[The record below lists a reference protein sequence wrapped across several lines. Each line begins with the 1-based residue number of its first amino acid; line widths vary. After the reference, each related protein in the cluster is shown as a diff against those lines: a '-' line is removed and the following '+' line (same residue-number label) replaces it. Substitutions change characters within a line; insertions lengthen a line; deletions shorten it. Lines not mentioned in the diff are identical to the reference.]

1 MIKFKNINKTYQYK
15 DLVLKDINLTIE
27 SGEYLCV
34 IGKSGAGKTT
44 LVKLLTAEE
53 KPDSGQ
59 IIIDGWDITRIK
71 KREIPSLRR
80 QVGVIFQDFRLLS
93 RKTARENISFACEIC
108 GDYGLTMKDK
118 VDKLLKIVG
127 LSDKGNNYPDEL
139 SGGEKQRVAI
149 ARALAFNPTIL
160 VADETTGNLDSI
172 NTIRI
177 FILLEDINKKRKK
190 VILIT
195 HDESVVSKL
204 DKRTIL
210 MEKGQII
217 REEEKG
223 KYII

>member
-1 MIKFKNINKTYQYK
+1 VIKFKNINKTYQYK
-15 DLVLKDINLTIE
+15 DLVLKDINLVIE
-27 SGEYLCV
+27 SGEYLCI
-34 IGKSGAGKTT
+34 IGQSGAGKTT
-44 LVKLLTAEE
+44 LMKLLTAEE

-59 IIIDGWDITRIK
+59 IIIDGWDVTKIK
-71 KREIPSLRR
+71 KREISSLRR

-108 GDYGLTMKDK
+108 GDYGVNMKDK

-127 LSDKGNNYPDEL
+127 LSDKGGNYPDEL

-160 VADETTGNLDSI
+160 VADEPTGNLDSV
-172 NTIRI
+172 NTTG
-177 FILLEDINKKRKK
+177 ILMLLDDINKMGTT

-195 HDESVVSKL
+195 HDESILSKL

-217 REEEKG
+217 REETKG
-223 KYII
+223 KYIL

>member
-1 MIKFKNINKTYQYK
+1 MIKFKNINKTYQHK
-15 DLVLKDINLTIE
+15 DLVLKDINLVIE
-27 SGEYLCV
+27 SGEYLCI
-34 IGKSGAGKTT
+34 IGQSGAGKTT
-44 LVKLLTAEE
+44 LIKLLTAEE

-59 IIIDGWDITRIK
+59 IIIDGWDVTKIK
-71 KREIPSLRR
+71 KREISSLRR

-93 RKTARENISFACEIC
+93 KKTARENISFACEIC
-108 GDYGLTMKDK
+108 GDYGIIMKDK
-118 VDKLLKIVG
+118 VNKLLKIVG

-160 VADETTGNLDSI
+160 VADEPTGNLDSI
-172 NTIRI
+172 NTTG
-177 FILLEDINKKRKK
+177 ILMLLGDINKMGTT
-190 VILIT
+190 VILIS

-217 REEEKG
+217 REETKG
-223 KYII
+223 KYIL

>member
-15 DLVLKDINLTIE
+15 DLVLKDINLVIE
-27 SGEYLCV
+27 SGEYICI
-34 IGKSGAGKTT
+34 IGRSGAGKTT

-53 KPDSGQ
+53 KPNSGQ
-59 IIIDGWDITRIK
+59 IIIDGWDITKIK

-108 GDYGLTMKDK
+108 GDYGSNMKDK

-160 VADETTGNLDSI
+160 VADEPTGNLDSI
-172 NTIRI
+172 NTTG
-177 FILLEDINKKRKK
+177 ILMLLDDINKMGTT

-195 HDESVVSKL
+195 HDESVVSKI

>member
-1 MIKFKNINKTYQYK
+1 VIKFKNVNKTYQHK
-15 DLVLKDINLTIE
+15 DLVLKDINLVIE
-27 SGEYLCV
+27 SGEYLC
-34 IGKSGAGKTT
+34 IMGQSGAGKTT
-44 LVKLLTAEE
+44 LMKLLTAEE

-59 IIIDGWDITRIK
+59 IIIDGWDITKIK

-108 GDYGLTMKDK
+108 GDYGVTMKDK
-118 VDKLLKIVG
+118 VNKLLKIVG

-160 VADETTGNLDSI
+160 VADEPTGNLDSI
-172 NTIRI
+172 NTTG
-177 FILLEDINKKRKK
+177 ILMLLDDINKMGTT
-190 VILIT
+190 VILIS

-217 REEEKG
+217 REETKG
-223 KYII
+223 KYIL

>member
-15 DLVLKDINLTIE
+15 DLVLKDINLVIE
-27 SGEYLCV
+27 SGEYLCI
-34 IGKSGAGKTT
+34 IGQSGAGKTT
-44 LVKLLTAEE
+44 LMKLLTAEE

-59 IIIDGWDITRIK
+59 IIIDGWDVTKIK
-71 KREIPSLRR
+71 KREISSLRR

-108 GDYGLTMKDK
+108 GDYGVNMKDK

-127 LSDKGNNYPDEL
+127 LSDKGGNYPDEL

-160 VADETTGNLDSI
+160 VADEPTGNLDSV
-172 NTIRI
+172 NTTG
-177 FILLEDINKKRKK
+177 ILMLLDDINKMGTT

-195 HDESVVSKL
+195 HDESILSKL

-217 REEEKG
+217 REETKG
-223 KYII
+223 KYIL

>member
-1 MIKFKNINKTYQYK
+1 MIKFKNINKTYQYR
-15 DLVLKDINLTIE
+15 DLVLKDINLAIE
-27 SGEYLCV
+27 SGEYICI
-34 IGKSGAGKTT
+34 IGQSGAGKTT

-59 IIIDGWDITRIK
+59 IIIDGWDVTKIK
-71 KREIPSLRR
+71 KREVPSLRR

-108 GDYGLTMKDK
+108 GDYGSNMKDK
-118 VDKLLKIVG
+118 VNKLLKIVG

-160 VADETTGNLDSI
+160 VADEPTGNLDSI
-172 NTIRI
+172 NTTG
-177 FILLEDINKKRKK
+177 ILMLLDDINKMGTT
-190 VILIT
+190 VILIS
-195 HDESVVSKL
+195 HDESIVTKL

-217 REEEKG
+217 REESKG

>member
-160 VADETTGNLDSI
+160 VADEPTGNLDSI
-172 NTIRI
+172 NTTG
-177 FILLEDINKKRKK
+177 ILMLLDDINKMGTT

>member
-15 DLVLKDINLTIE
+15 DLVLKDINLVIE
-27 SGEYLCV
+27 SGEYVCI

-44 LVKLLTAEE
+44 LMKLLTAEE
-53 KPDSGQ
+53 KPNSGQ
-59 IIIDGWDITRIK
+59 IIIDGWDITKIK
-71 KREIPSLRR
+71 KREVPSLRR

-93 RKTARENISFACEIC
+93 RKTAKENISFACEIC
-108 GDYGLTMKDK
+108 GDYGSNMKEK
-118 VDKLLKIVG
+118 VNKLLKIVG

-160 VADETTGNLDSI
+160 VADEPTGNLDSI
-172 NTIRI
+172 NTTG
-177 FILLEDINKKRKK
+177 ILMLLDDINKMGTT

-210 MEKGQII
+210 MEKGQIT
-217 REEEKG
+217 REEKKG

>member
-15 DLVLKDINLTIE
+15 DLVLKDINLVIE
-27 SGEYLCV
+27 SGEYICV

-59 IIIDGWDITRIK
+59 IIIDGWDITKIK

-118 VDKLLKIVG
+118 VNKLLKIVG

-160 VADETTGNLDSI
+160 VADEPTGNLDSI
-172 NTIRI
+172 NTTG
-177 FILLEDINKKRKK
+177 ILMLLDDINKMGTT
-190 VILIT
+190 VILIS

-217 REEEKG
+217 REETKG

>member
-15 DLVLKDINLTIE
+15 DLVLKDINLVIE
-27 SGEYLCV
+27 SGEYICI

-59 IIIDGWDITRIK
+59 IIIDGWDITKIK

-108 GDYGLTMKDK
+108 GDYGSNMKDK

-160 VADETTGNLDSI
+160 VADEPTGNLDSI
-172 NTIRI
+172 NTTG
-177 FILLEDINKKRKK
+177 ILMLLDDINKMGTT

-195 HDESVVSKL
+195 HDESVVSKI

-223 KYII
+223 KNII